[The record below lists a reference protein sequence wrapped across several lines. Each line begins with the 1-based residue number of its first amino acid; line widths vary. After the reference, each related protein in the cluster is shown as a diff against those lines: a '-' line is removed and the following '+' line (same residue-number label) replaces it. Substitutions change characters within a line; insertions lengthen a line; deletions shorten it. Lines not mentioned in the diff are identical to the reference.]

1 MNTMCR
7 EKMHQ
12 NWHEAELELVWKIDQ
27 KVHNIAVNLLK
38 LRSPLSSEG
47 DGETPAAS
55 QQKKRKREELQAI
68 KAAKKVRMT
77 CNAERE
83 MEVYASSI
91 VLMQYWK
98 SAILLTDN
106 AVHELETFAH
116 DTLSVIFVNN
126 GWKKTRFKQQLQQQK
141 KDDAKGR
148 RLLRK
153 QIMKERRI
161 GGSSFR

>member
-1 MNTMCR
+1 M
-7 EKMHQ
+7 
-12 NWHEAELELVWKIDQ
+12 AWKIDQ
-27 KVHNIAVNLLK
+27 KVHNTAVNLLK

-47 DGETPAAS
+47 DGETPTAS
-55 QQKKRKREELQAI
+55 HQKKRKREELQAI

-106 AVHELETFAH
+106 AVHELETFAR
-116 DTLSVIFVNN
+116 DALSVIFGNN
-126 GWKKTRFKQQLQQQK
+126 GWKKTQFKQLQQQK